1 MSDPKKKNKRPV
13 KVLLGL
19 ILVLIAVVT
28 GRAILNREPPG
39 ITEAE
44 RNRPN
49 PVPASEANI
58 AAAREL
64 YAENCA
70 NCHGKS
76 GKGDGSEAMM
86 YDPAPSNL
94 TDAPHMQKLTDG
106 EIFFQI
112 TQGKKPM
119 PSYKNKLTETERWQ
133 LVLLMREISS
143 GVTVQPGRSAG
154 H

>member
-1 MSDPKKKNKRPV
+1 MRDPKKKNKRLV
-13 KVLLGL
+13 KALLGL
-19 ILVLIAVVT
+19 ILVLLVIVI

-44 RNRPN
+44 RNRAN
-49 PVPASEANI
+49 PVRESEENI
-58 AAAREL
+58 TAGRKL

-76 GKGDGSEAMM
+76 GKGDGSESMM

-94 TDAPHMQKLTDG
+94 TDAPHMRKLTDG

-112 TQGKKPM
+112 TQGRKPM

-133 LVLLMREISS
+133 LVLLLREFSS
-143 GVTVQPGRSAG
+143 GVPGQPGSTAG